1 MGELVERV
9 DLQDRVVDVVER
21 GEAVRNRWL
30 YRMSM
35 VICRDA
41 DGRYLVHRRPDTSS
55 RFPGEY
61 SWLVAGAVEVGE
73 SYVAAARR
81 ELKEEMGVDTPVR
94 FLFKFLCEGALSPYW
109 FAVHEAVV
117 GHQQIQPSPDEVAWH
132 GWLSG
137 SELAQDVPHRSYVLD
152 SRDAFARYMELTAG
166 ERLFLP

>member
-9 DLQDRVVDVVER
+9 DLQDRVVGVVER

-41 DGRYLVHRRPDTSS
+41 EGRYLVHRRPDSSS

-73 SYVAAARR
+73 SYSAAARR
-81 ELKEEMGVDTPVR
+81 ELNEEMGVDSSVR
-94 FLFKFLCEGALSPYW
+94 FLFKFLCDGALSPYW

-117 GHQQIQPSPDEVAWH
+117 DYQRIQPSPDEVSWH

-137 SELAQDVPHRSYVLD
+137 SELAQVVPRGSYVPD
-152 SRDAFARYMELTAG
+152 SRDAFARYTELAAG
-166 ERLFLP
+166 ERLSPR